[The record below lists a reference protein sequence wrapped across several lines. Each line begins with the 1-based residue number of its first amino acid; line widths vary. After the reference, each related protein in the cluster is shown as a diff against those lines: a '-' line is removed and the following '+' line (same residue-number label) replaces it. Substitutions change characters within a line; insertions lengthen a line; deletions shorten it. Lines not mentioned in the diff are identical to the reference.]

1 VILHHPSLK
10 WMLAALVCLPLLSC
24 TQDMRDGIRE
34 TFAIQQAVMHEF
46 ELPSVKVHI
55 QNGRELGLTLEN
67 SRFNELTPEQ
77 RRVQAIKVAR
87 FARSKLDKLNSI
99 ETIWV
104 KYVLYEKK
112 YLIVDYTETLET
124 FYFRVPELQDAFI
137 RS

>member
-1 VILHHPSLK
+1 MAHRATTV
-10 WMLAALVCLPLLSC
+10 WVLAALFCLPLLSC

-34 TFAIQQAVMHEF
+34 TIAIQQAVMHEF
-46 ELPSVKVHI
+46 ELPSVKINI

-67 SRFNELTPEQ
+67 SRFNGLTSEQ
-77 RRVQAIKVAR
+77 RRIQAIKVAR
-87 FARSKLDKLNSI
+87 FAKSQLDTLNSI

-112 YLIVDYTETLET
+112 YLIVDYTEILET
-124 FYFRVPELQDAFI
+124 FHFRVPELQDAFI